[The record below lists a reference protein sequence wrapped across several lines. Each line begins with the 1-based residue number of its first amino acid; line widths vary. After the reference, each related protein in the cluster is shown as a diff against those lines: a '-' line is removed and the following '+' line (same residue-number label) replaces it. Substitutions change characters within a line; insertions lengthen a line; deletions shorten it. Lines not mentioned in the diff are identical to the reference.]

1 MEEAAAVRR
10 AASEATADVVP
21 GELRETIDDYVATGS
36 VVPGVLTLLS
46 ARTVAG
52 TDPENLAEQASGVQL
67 IYDGLRLTRDLA
79 QSNPWLETVDVD
91 TGTET
96 DGRVDGPGVED
107 RHEADMAVLAADV
120 LVSRGFYLLAR
131 TDAAEDA
138 VAVVRAFGRAQTERE
153 TAPPERATDLDGTLE
168 TDVLELAVTTGVTAV
183 GGTPADASVL
193 AADFTPDG
201 PQFAPAES
209 FFDEGLRDRLA
220 SLSVDCGRPLNRND

>member
-21 GELRETIDDYVATGS
+21 RELRETIDDYVATGS

-52 TDPENLAEQASGVQL
+52 TDPEDLAEQAAGVQL

-79 QSNPWLETVDVD
+79 QTNPWLET
-91 TGTET
+91 TET
-96 DGRVDGPGVED
+96 DTDGDGDGRWVED
-107 RHEADMAVLAADV
+107 RHEADMAILAADV

-153 TAPPERATDLDGTLE
+153 TAPPARATELDGTLE

-183 GGTPADASVL
+183 GGTPDDAAVL

-201 PQFAPAES
+201 PRFASAEA
-209 FFDEGLRDRLA
+209 FFDDGLRDRLA
-220 SLSVDCGRPLNRND
+220 SLSVDGGRPLNRND